1 MSYCLLV
8 FPFSNDL
15 IVFDPVNILISLA
28 GCLLMAKKRQ
38 KQLVANPLL
47 KKNTDSSNSDNDV
60 DLQDSW
66 VIVKKQRVNILVPPL
81 PVANKSLLPSPEPSQ
96 LELVARETIEI
107 GSQLPADTHPKTTSV
122 HEKKQI
128 KPVAPKRVVQ
138 LARKASPAA
147 EYVPTFSQSMR
158 RDLRT
163 KSRNPDQMATSQSQ
177 RTLGVSITSKAI
189 MQQRGLQH
197 VFLDQGMLLNQ
208 RLRARNLE
216 RKLQKAGGL
225 SRWLASLGLEQ
236 FVRLF
241 QRKGFSKFQLVN
253 LNMKKL
259 KDMGANAVGPR
270 RKLMHAID
278 CFCQPSYY

>member
-1 MSYCLLV
+1 MLKIWRGILNPVPDSNSCLR
-8 FPFSNDL
+8 
-15 IVFDPVNILISLA
+15 
-28 GCLLMAKKRQ
+28 MAKKRQ
-38 KQLVANPLL
+38 
-47 KKNTDSSNSDNDV
+47 NSWWQIPCSRKILT
-60 DLQDSW
+60 LQFRQRSQNQVSCNSW
-66 VIVKKQRVNILVPPL
+66 PGK
-81 PVANKSLLPSPEPSQ
+81 
-96 LELVARETIEI
+96 TIEI

-122 HEKKQI
+122 HEKEQI
-128 KPVAPKRVVQ
+128 KPVAPKRVAQ

-147 EYVPTFSQSMR
+147 EYVPAFSQSMR

-177 RTLGVSITSKAI
+177 RPLGVSITSKAI

-216 RKLQKAGGL
+216 RSFRKL
-225 SRWLASLGLEQ
+225 
-236 FVRLF
+236 
-241 QRKGFSKFQLVN
+241 LVN